1 MTFNRLLRACC
12 VLSTILGF
20 RTVVLNWEQMAVS
33 EGIFGVCVC
42 VVVGRVDAIPTQWVE
57 ARNAAKLPT
66 QNRKASHNKI
76 LPGSKCQSC

>member
-57 ARNAAKLPT
+57 ARNAAKHPIVCRHPPKQRIMQPKT
-66 QNRKASHNKI
+66 
-76 LPGSKCQSC
+76 